1 MTWIITA
8 KQRGDK
14 ESGLRLEL
22 DDVTARRVIEA
33 MMTAIDD
40 KGASE

>member
-1 MTWIITA
+1 MTWIITT
-8 KQRGDK
+8 KQWGDK
-14 ESGLRLEL
+14 ENRLRMEL

-33 MMTAIDD
+33 MLAAIDD

>member
-8 KQRGDK
+8 RQRGDK
-14 ESGLRLEL
+14 ESGLRMEL
-22 DDVTARRVIEA
+22 DDNTAKRVIEA
-33 MMTAIDD
+33 MMAAIDD

>member
-1 MTWIITA
+1 MTWIVTA

-14 ESGLRLEL
+14 ESGLRMEL
-22 DDVTARRVIEA
+22 DDNTAKRVIEA
-33 MMTAIDD
+33 MLAAIDD

>member
-8 KQRGDK
+8 RQRGDK
-14 ESGLRLEL
+14 ESGLRMEL
-22 DDVTARRVIEA
+22 DDVTAKRVIEA
-33 MMTAIDD
+33 MLAAIGD

>member
-8 KQRGDK
+8 RQRGDK
-14 ESGLRLEL
+14 DSGLRMEF

-33 MMTAIDD
+33 MMAAIGD
-40 KGASE
+40 KGVSE

>member
-8 KQRGDK
+8 RQRGDK
-14 ESGLRLEL
+14 ESGLRMEL
-22 DDVTARRVIEA
+22 DDVTAKRVIEA
-33 MMTAIDD
+33 MMAAIDD

>member
-14 ESGLRLEL
+14 ESGLRMEL
-22 DDVTARRVIEA
+22 DDVTAKRVIEA
-33 MMTAIDD
+33 MLAAIGD
-40 KGASE
+40 KEGSQ

>member
-14 ESGLRLEL
+14 ESGLRMEL
-22 DDVTARRVIEA
+22 DDVTAKRVIEA
-33 MMTAIDD
+33 MLAAIDH

>member
-8 KQRGDK
+8 RQRGDK
-14 ESGLRLEL
+14 ESGLRMEL

-33 MMTAIDD
+33 MMAAIDD

>member
-8 KQRGDK
+8 RQRGDK
-14 ESGLRLEL
+14 ESGLRMEL

-33 MMTAIDD
+33 MMAAISD

>member
-14 ESGLRLEL
+14 ESGLRMEL

-33 MMTAIDD
+33 MLAAIDD

>member
-8 KQRGDK
+8 RQRGDK
-14 ESGLRLEL
+14 ESGLRMEL
-22 DDVTARRVIEA
+22 DDVTAKRVIEA
-33 MMTAIDD
+33 MIAAIDD

>member
-8 KQRGDK
+8 RQRGDK
-14 ESGLRLEL
+14 ESGLRMEL

-33 MMTAIDD
+33 MLAAIDD

>member
-14 ESGLRLEL
+14 ESGLRMEL
-22 DDVTARRVIEA
+22 NDVTARRVIEA
-33 MMTAIDD
+33 MLAAIDD

>member
-8 KQRGDK
+8 RQRGDK
-14 ESGLRLEL
+14 ESGLRMEL
-22 DDVTARRVIEA
+22 DDVTAKRVIEA
-33 MMTAIDD
+33 MLAAIDD